1 MLKSA
6 LRARVRARFGLGVRA
21 RDGELILG
29 FGGQREGRTGARG
42 VEERNSGDGEL
53 KRAELRERGGKKRL
67 ETLLTT
73 TRSSGV
79 AWPTRIGD
87 GTADRRRDAELREA
101 PTMARRRLGFER
113 GKRRRLGEAKG
124 VVQALFIGPVGD
136 PPRGRRGLRESG
148 RHTPPHAAPW
158 SARQGSPTGPINSA
172 RPTPLAS
179 PSRSHR
185 LANPSPKS
193 PPPLELHSSSD
204 STRSRRSATSTRR
217 PSVPES
223 PPWGEQHR
231 VSYIPSL
238 ASSRRRNRS
247 PTSLRPKPPRCTPL
261 RSS

>member
-6 LRARVRARFGLGVRA
+6 LQARVRARFGLGARA

-29 FGGQREGRTGARG
+29 FGGQGEGRTGARG

-53 KRAELRERGGKKRL
+53 KRAELRERGGEKRL

-124 VVQALFIGPVGD
+124 VVRALFIGPVGD
-136 PPRGRRGLRESG
+136 PWRADQGAARGGVWLPDSLSSRRPRGGRRPRQAGPACRRQRGGGADLGRERKVGRRGGEFGPREKKKKG
-148 RHTPPHAAPW
+148 RGRWA
-158 SARQGSPTGPINSA
+158 GPAGLKIKGRKKKSLCIFETNSNNSIQTQIQ
-172 RPTPLAS
+172 RI
-179 PSRSHR
+179 
-185 LANPSPKS
+185 
-193 PPPLELHSSSD
+193 
-204 STRSRRSATSTRR
+204 
-217 PSVPES
+217 
-223 PPWGEQHR
+223 Q
-231 VSYIPSL
+231 I
-238 ASSRRRNRS
+238 
-247 PTSLRPKPPRCTPL
+247 
-261 RSS
+261 

>member
-6 LRARVRARFGLGVRA
+6 LRARVRARFGLGARA

-29 FGGQREGRTGARG
+29 FGGQGEGRTGARG

-53 KRAELRERGGKKRL
+53 KRAELRERGGEKWL

-124 VVQALFIGPVGD
+124 VVRALFIGPVGD
-136 PPRGRRGLRESG
+136 PWRAGQGAARGGVWRPDSLSPRRPRGG
-148 RHTPPHAAPW
+148 
-158 SARQGSPTGPINSA
+158 
-172 RPTPLAS
+172 
-179 PSRSHR
+179 
-185 LANPSPKS
+185 
-193 PPPLELHSSSD
+193 
-204 STRSRRSATSTRR
+204 RR
-217 PSVPES
+217 PRQAGPACRRQKGGGADLGRERKVGR
-223 PPWGEQHR
+223 WKGGVWAAGEEKKKGRGRWAGPAGLKTRGGKRKDFAFLKLKQTIQFKLKFR
-231 VSYIPSL
+231 EFKFEP
-238 ASSRRRNRS
+238 NN
-247 PTSLRPKPPRCTPL
+247 KQ
-261 RSS
+261 